1 VKQFLFI
8 LFLLAFYVPLFAD
21 AHQIKTDHGITVL
34 LHVDPSDEP
43 FSGTTTRMYL
53 VFTNKDQIDPD
64 QCDCIAYIAPYS
76 KLDNIKEEGTHFN
89 FSTQTERVMGS
100 YSISHVFPRH
110 DVYAVVL
117 EGSPKEGASFEPF
130 RIVYDLRVARGEEVA
145 SASAPIKSSWQNFI
159 ITHRYILAGSLAL
172 LLLVIIGGYSLYSH
186 RRHRGVKS

>member
-1 VKQFLFI
+1 VE
-8 LFLLAFYVPLFAD
+8 
-21 AHQIKTDHGITVL
+21 AHQIKTDHGITVM

-76 KLDNIKEEGTHFN
+76 KLDNIKEEGTHFD
-89 FSTQTERVMGS
+89 FSTETERVMGS

-117 EGSPKEGASFEPF
+117 EGSPKEGATFEPF
-130 RIVYDLRVARGEEVA
+130 RIVYDLRVARGEEIA
-145 SASAPIKSSWQNFI
+145 FASAPIKSPWQDFLS
-159 ITHRYILAGSLAL
+159 TYRYILAGSLVL
-172 LLLVIIGGYSLYSH
+172 ILLVTIRGLKLYRG
-186 RRHRGVKS
+186 RRHKVRKHN